1 MPKQFIKKRPLTS
14 FALLTTLCL
23 ALGVVVTQV
32 QANIPS
38 SAENIANNTLSRI
51 FLHPV
56 TFVDTRFLAGIF
68 FVANTEP
75 CRVYGF

>member
-1 MPKQFIKKRPLTS
+1 MELTLKKNHAAKRKVIAKKRNL
-14 FALLTTLCL
+14 
-23 ALGVVVTQV
+23 VVKEIIAIRHV
-32 QANIPS
+32 
-38 SAENIANNTLSRI
+38 ENIANNTLSRI

>member
-1 MPKQFIKKRPLTS
+1 MKNKKPKKKRNL
-14 FALLTTLCL
+14 
-23 ALGVVVTQV
+23 VVKEIIAIRHV
-32 QANIPS
+32 
-38 SAENIANNTLSRI
+38 ENIANNTLSRI